1 MDDNI
6 TGIQPT
12 MSADPVYER
21 RELTRTVSVPSKYL
35 QRSIQ
40 TSLLGQLKAN
50 VEGRCGMEGYI
61 AKDSITILSHSM
73 GRVNTL
79 NEKVEYRVRFQSDIC
94 MPHPGQVFRVL
105 INFRSKIGVHCEM
118 EPMKILL
125 PRDLHLGNPEFES
138 LAEGDEIE
146 VEVVGSQ
153 FQQQDTHI
161 YVLSKYLRRISV
173 ARAEGP
179 APTEEAEV
187 NVEELKPLTNEEAPK
202 GDTKSIS
209 VAPENLQA
217 EPSKVPARRR
227 KRLAPAQPSTGI
239 LQLNV
244 GATNA
249 T

>member
-1 MDDNI
+1 MDDSI

-12 MSADPVYER
+12 MAADPVYER

-35 QRSIQ
+35 QKSIQ
-40 TSLLGQLKAN
+40 TSLLGQLKMN
-50 VEGRCGMEGYI
+50 VEGRCGMEGYV

-94 MPHPGQVFRVL
+94 MPHPGQIFRVP
-105 INFRSKIGVHCEM
+105 IIFKSKIGVHCEL

-125 PRDLHLGNPEFES
+125 PRDLHLGNSEFES
-138 LAEGDEIE
+138 LGEGDEIE

-161 YVLSKYLRRISV
+161 YVLSKYLRRIS
-173 ARAEGP
+173 AGRE
-179 APTEEAEV
+179 APVEEEEV
-187 NVEELKPLTNEEAPK
+187 KVEELQPK
-202 GDTKSIS
+202 QEQPSGEGVKMIN
-209 VAPENLQA
+209 VAPDELKA
-217 EPSKVPARRR
+217 EPAKAAPRRR
-227 KRLAPAQPSTGI
+227 RRLGPAQPNEGI

-244 GATNA
+244 GAPGVQREA
-249 T
+249 